1 MRTAYYF
8 ALIGSLVLFSTPAPA
23 QSRYTCVDNN
33 GRSYQ
38 SSQACAGREV
48 VERYTCTSN
57 GRTYASSHPC
67 PSSGMVYYGPATT
80 TTQSSESRV
89 AKIDQAPDTLK
100 YLSPR
105 CASLNDAIRT
115 APARG
120 LKYETISEMRK
131 EYDQQCS
138 DSERDAR
145 DQMSRERRQNKQQM
159 TEESKASQADR
170 ERANIQAQQCGESKR
185 ILFAKRARTD
195 LTDGEKA
202 DLQRFEENYRSRCS

>member
-1 MRTAYYF
+1 MRTAHFF
-8 ALIGSLVLFSTPAPA
+8 ALIGSLVLISTGVAA
-23 QSRYTCVDNN
+23 QSRYTCVDNG

-38 SSQACAGREV
+38 SSQPCTGREV

-80 TTQSSESRV
+80 SPSSESRI

-131 EYDQQCS
+131 EYEQQCS
-138 DSERDAR
+138 DNEKDAH
-145 DQMSRERRQNKQQM
+145 DQMSRERRENKKQM
-159 TEESKASQADR
+159 TEASKADQADR

-195 LTDGEKA
+195 LTAGEKA